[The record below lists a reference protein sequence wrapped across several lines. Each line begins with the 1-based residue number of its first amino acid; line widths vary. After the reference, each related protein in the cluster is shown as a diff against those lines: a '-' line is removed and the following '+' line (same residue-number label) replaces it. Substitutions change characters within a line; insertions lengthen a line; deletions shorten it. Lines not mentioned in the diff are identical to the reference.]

1 MYFRFI
7 IKLILIILTLILV
20 GCNLVGESTSPIYK
34 TETAGAFKVAILF
47 PGPINDRGWNQ
58 SGYEGMK
65 LIKKQLGAE
74 VAYSDRVSVTDAAKL
89 FRFYANKNF
98 DFIIS
103 HGNDFLDAALEVTKD
118 FPRIKFAIVSSYAGD
133 NRNVGALAFRSGEVG
148 YLVGVVAALKTK
160 TNKVVYIGGQPYPI
174 LQEEANLFKR
184 GVHETK
190 AGSQVS
196 IEWVNSWSDED
207 KARQIASKEV
217 SAGADVLII
226 DADRSNAGVIKVAAQ
241 NKEVYVIRWLHAI
254 EGLDKEKPTLNSILT
269 SVVQQVPMLLLEGAT
284 LVQQGR
290 WEGKQYKFGLLEGV
304 QDLAPFYGAL
314 TPEEEKLI
322 NAIKEDIMTGKI
334 DVSP

>member
-1 MYFRFI
+1 MKKI
-7 IKLILIILTLILV
+7 IVIILTLILV
-20 GCNLVGESTSPIYK
+20 GCNQLSESTLPRAK
-34 TETAGAFKVAILF
+34 TENAGAFKVAILF

-74 VAYSDRVSVTDAAKL
+74 VAYSASVSVTDAAKL
-89 FRFYANKNF
+89 FRQYANKNF

-103 HGNDFLDAALEVTKD
+103 HGNNFLDAALEVTKD

-148 YLVGVVAALKTK
+148 YLAGVVAALKTK
-160 TNKVVYIGGQPYPI
+160 TNKVAYIGGQPYPI
-174 LQEEANLFKR
+174 LQEEANLLKR
-184 GVHETK
+184 GVQETK
-190 AGSQVS
+190 PGSQVS
-196 IEWVNSWSDED
+196 IEWLNSWSDED
-207 KARQIASKEV
+207 KAIQIASKEV
-217 SAGADVLII
+217 SAGADVLMV
-226 DADRSNAGVIKVAAQ
+226 DADRGNAGVIKVAAQ
-241 NKEVYVIRWLHAI
+241 KKEVYVIRWLHAI
-254 EGLDKEKPTLNSILT
+254 EGLDKEKPTSKSILT

-304 QDLAPFYGAL
+304 QDFAPFYGSL
-314 TPEEEKLI
+314 TAEEEQVV
-322 NAIKEDIMTGKI
+322 NSIKEDIMTGKI